1 MNTNLRGIAFLL
13 VSGMLLSLNDAIFKY
28 LAPHFP
34 PGQILFTVATLVSLC
49 LGVYLKFGARTGI
62 IVNNRW
68 WHLFRGLMFV
78 AASFAFI
85 IALNHMPLAELVA
98 IAFAGPLFMTLMA
111 KVFLKEQVGLYRV
124 AAVVVGFIGVLV
136 IIQPGT
142 TSFEWVLLLPLVVAL
157 GDAGRDILTRK
168 MAPTEH
174 TLSIVFTTFAV
185 MATVSLFSAAWGWHP
200 VSVEH
205 MLYFALATA
214 LTIVSYFCMVEAYRF
229 APASVVAPF
238 RYIQIIWSIL
248 LGYLIWG
255 EVPRDIVYLGIAITV
270 GAGLF
275 IAYRETLTLGKRSA
289 GEG

>member
-34 PGQILFTVATLVSLC
+34 PGQILFIVATQVSLC
-49 LGVYLKFGARTGI
+49 LGLYLKFGTRTGI
-62 IVNNRW
+62 IINNRW
-68 WHLFRGLMFV
+68 WHLSRGLMFV
-78 AASFAFI
+78 VASFAFI
-85 IALNHMPLAELVA
+85 VALSHMPLAELVA

-111 KVFLKEQVGLYRV
+111 KMFLKEQVGLYRV
-124 AAVVVGFIGVLV
+124 AAVVMGFIGVLI

-142 TSFEWVLLLPLVVAL
+142 TRFEWVLLLPLVVAL

-174 TLSIVFTTFAV
+174 TLSIVFTTFAI
-185 MATVSLFSAAWGWHP
+185 MAMVSLVSAAWGWNP
-200 VSVEH
+200 VPARL
-205 MLYFALATA
+205 MLFFALATI
-214 LTIVSYFCMVEAYRF
+214 LTIVSYFCMVEAYRY

-248 LGYLIWG
+248 LGFLIWG
-255 EVPRDIVYLGIAITV
+255 EIPRDIVYVGIAITV
-270 GAGLF
+270 GSGLF
-275 IAYRETLTLGKRSA
+275 IAYREALTRSR
-289 GEG
+289 